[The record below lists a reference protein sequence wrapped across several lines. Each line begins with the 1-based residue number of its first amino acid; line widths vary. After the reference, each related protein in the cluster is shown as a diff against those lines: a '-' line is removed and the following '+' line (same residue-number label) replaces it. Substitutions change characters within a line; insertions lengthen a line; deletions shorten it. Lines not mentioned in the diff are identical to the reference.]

1 MAEGNRDDTSLLGG
15 PQPVTL
21 ATERGDIRCRVYD
34 SPRAERGIVWVGG
47 VGGGWDSPARSL
59 YTRLALDLAGE
70 DMASIRVRYRHPTDL
85 AESVYDVLAGLR
97 YLETQ
102 GVRRFGLVGHSF
114 GGAVVIQAAA
124 KVPAVKAVATLAT
137 QGYGAGPA
145 ATLGPRAALLLI
157 HGKDDEVL
165 PCESSEYVH
174 RMAREPKRIVLFSGA
189 RHLLDE
195 VADRV
200 HREVRDWLLSRV

>member
-1 MAEGNRDDTSLLGG
+1 MADGTQDDTFLLGG
-15 PQPVTL
+15 YQPVTL
-21 ATERGDIRCRVYD
+21 ATERGEIRCRVHAA
-34 SPRAERGIVWVGG
+34 PGAERGVVWAGG
-47 VGGGWDSPARSL
+47 VGGGWDSPARDL
-59 YTRLALDLAGE
+59 FPRLAEELAGE
-70 DMASIRVRYRHPTDL
+70 DIASLRVRYRHPTDL
-85 AESVYDVLAGLR
+85 AESVFDVLAGLQ

-124 KVPAVKAVATLAT
+124 KVPAVTAVATLAT

-165 PCESSEYVH
+165 PCESTEHVH
-174 RMAREPKRIVLFSGA
+174 RLARDPKRMVLFSGA
-189 RHLLDE
+189 RHGLDE
-195 VADRV
+195 VGDRV
-200 HREVRDWLLSRV
+200 HREVRDWLLSRI